1 MQDNRGRF
9 VASLAFVVLVFAAA
23 QVLFAQAVPLLDP
36 AYAGSV
42 TVSGHVNP
50 SGGPVIIYDIS
61 YPTQTKLGGS
71 GSIDRRGNFAVT
83 VKPALILGHRI
94 VAVQGKGSTG
104 PAMLVT
110 APPLSPTGHGR

>member
-1 MQDNRGRF
+1 MQDKQRRF
-9 VASLAFVVLVFAAA
+9 SFSLALAALVFAAA
-23 QVLFAQAVPLLDP
+23 QVLFAQALPLLDP

-50 SGGPVIIYDIS
+50 GGGAVTIYDIS

-71 GSIDRRGNFAVT
+71 ASIDKHGNFAVT

-94 VAVQGKGSTG
+94 VAVQGKNSAG
-104 PAMLVT
+104 PALLIT
-110 APPLSPTGHGR
+110 APPPSRTGRGK